1 MSPPAA
7 GADRSNT
14 TGETE
19 TDETTAATSSATLRG
34 TAYSRA
40 REASVVAGLYI
51 ASVAVAL
58 IASAT
63 LVAITGGSSLE
74 VFSALLD
81 GSLRAPGRWGDTLGV
96 AVPLVFV
103 GLGTVIG
110 GRAGLIN
117 IGQEGQ
123 LTFGAAVAM
132 FAGINLPGPGG
143 LALVLML
150 LVGLAAGAFWSGIAG
165 VLLYWRRVPEV
176 LTTLLLVTVAAQVVG
191 FALQRPWL
199 LLAPIEGRSSRN
211 IVSEQLDATRR
222 IGRIELFGNEFP
234 ISALFALG
242 FVVLVALVLGRTVWG
257 FRLRMLGRNPRTA
270 QRAGVSEWRYGM
282 IGLMLSGGFAGL
294 AGSVMVAGGDFG
306 NYRLV
311 PGFAV
316 NIGFDGLLVA
326 LVARQ
331 RPVLVVPLAL
341 VFACLRTG
349 SGFLAA
355 TGVEREITQIVQSL
369 LVLALLVPP
378 AILFIRER
386 RRALAAM
393 TART

>member
-1 MSPPAA
+1 MSPPEGDPKTPTGDPAEMGDPPVRA
-7 GADRSNT
+7 GVRT
-14 TGETE
+14 
-19 TDETTAATSSATLRG
+19 RRP
-34 TAYSRA
+34 SRT
-40 REASVVAGLYI
+40 REAGVVMGLYVG
-51 ASVAVAL
+51 SVAIAL
-58 IASAT
+58 VASAV
-63 LVAITGGSSLE
+63 LVSVTGGSWRE

-81 GSLRAPGRWGDTLGV
+81 GSVRAPGRWGDTLGV
-96 AVPLVFV
+96 AVPLLFV

-123 LTFGAAVAM
+123 LTFGAAVA
-132 FAGINLPGPGG
+132 AYVGLNLPGPGPVV
-143 LALVLML
+143 LVLLL
-150 LVGLAAGAFWSGIAG
+150 LVGFAAGAFWAGIAG

-191 FALQRPWL
+191 FALQRSWL

-211 IVSEQLDATRR
+211 IVSEQLDTSRR
-222 IGRIELFGNEFP
+222 IGRMLLFGNEFS
-234 ISALFALG
+234 ISLFFALALA
-242 FVVLVALVLGRTVWG
+242 VVVAVVLGRTAWG
-257 FRLRMLGRNPRTA
+257 FKLRMLGRNARTA
-270 QRAGVSEWRYGM
+270 KRAGVSEWRYGM
-282 IGLMLSGGFAGL
+282 AGLLFSGGFAGL
-294 AGSVMVAGGDFG
+294 AGAVMLGGGDFG

-331 RPVLVVPLAL
+331 RPLLVVPLAL
-341 VFACLRTG
+341 VFAGLRTG

-378 AILFIRER
+378 AVLFIRER
-386 RRALAAM
+386 RLAMAAM

>member
-1 MSPPAA
+1 MTSK
-7 GADRSNT
+7 
-14 TGETE
+14 ETE
-19 TDETTAATSSATLRG
+19 AEMTASSTPTDGRTAM
-34 TAYSRA
+34 YSKA
-40 REASVVAGLYI
+40 REAGVVAGLYI
-51 ASVAVAL
+51 GSVAVAL
-58 IASAT
+58 IMSAA
-63 LVAITGGSSLE
+63 LVAVTGGSWRE

-96 AVPLVFV
+96 AVPLIFV
-103 GLGTVIG
+103 GVGTVIG

-132 FAGINLPGPGG
+132 YAGLNLFGPGPF
-143 LALVLML
+143 ALVAML
-150 LVGLAAGAFWSGIAG
+150 LIGLAAGAFWAGIAG

-191 FALQRPWL
+191 FGLQRPWI

-211 IVSEQLDATRR
+211 IVSEQLDPSRR
-222 IGRIELFGNEFP
+222 IGRMELFGNEFP
-234 ISALFALG
+234 ISVFFALA
-242 FVVLVALVLGRTVWG
+242 FVIVVAVVLGRTVWG
-257 FRLRMLGRNPRTA
+257 FKLRMLGRSARTA

-282 IGLMLSGGFAGL
+282 AGLLLSGGFAGL

-306 NYRLV
+306 NFRLV

-331 RPVLVVPLAL
+331 RPLLVVPLAL
-341 VFACLRTG
+341 VFAGLRTG

>member
-1 MSPPAA
+1 MASQ
-7 GADRSNT
+7 
-14 TGETE
+14 ETE
-19 TDETTAATSSATLRG
+19 AEMAAPAEPTDGRSVM
-34 TAYSRA
+34 YSKA
-40 REASVVAGLYI
+40 REAGVVAGLYLG
-51 ASVAVAL
+51 SVAVAL
-58 IASAT
+58 IVSAA
-63 LVAITGGSSLE
+63 LVAITGGSWRE

-96 AVPLVFV
+96 AAPLIFV

-132 FAGINLPGPGG
+132 YAGLNLVGPGPFV
-143 LALVLML
+143 LVAML
-150 LVGLAAGAFWSGIAG
+150 LIGLAAGAFWAGIAG
-165 VLLYWRRVPEV
+165 VLLYRRRVPEV

-191 FALQRPWL
+191 FALQRSWL
-199 LLAPIEGRSSRN
+199 LLAADRGPLVAQHRQRAARPQPPDRPDGAVRQRVPDQRVLCSC
-211 IVSEQLDATRR
+211 VSGGSDGGTGSHR
-222 IGRIELFGNEFP
+222 
-234 ISALFALG
+234 LG
-242 FVVLVALVLGRTVWG
+242 FK
-257 FRLRMLGRNPRTA
+257 LRMLGRSARTA

-282 IGLMLSGGFAGL
+282 AGLLLSGGLAGL

-306 NYRLV
+306 NYRAV

-331 RPVLVVPLAL
+331 RPLLVVPLAL
-341 VFACLRTG
+341 VFAGLRTG

-386 RRALAAM
+386 RQALAAM

>member
-1 MSPPAA
+1 MI
-7 GADRSNT
+7 
-14 TGETE
+14 
-19 TDETTAATSSATLRG
+19 
-34 TAYSRA
+34 
-40 REASVVAGLYI
+40 GLY
-51 ASVAVAL
+51 AGSVAIAL
-58 IASAT
+58 IASAA
-63 LVAITGGSSLE
+63 LVSITGGSWRE

-81 GSLRAPGRWGDTLGV
+81 GSMRAPGRWGDTLGV
-96 AVPLVFV
+96 AVPLLFV

-132 FAGINLPGPGG
+132 YVGLNLPGPGPVV
-143 LALVLML
+143 LVVLL
-150 LVGLAAGAFWSGIAG
+150 LVGFAAGAFWSGIAG

-191 FALQRPWL
+191 FALQRSWL

-211 IVSEQLDATRR
+211 IVSEQLDTSHR
-222 IGRIELFGNEFP
+222 IGRMLLFGNEFS
-234 ISALFALG
+234 ISLFFALALA
-242 FVVLVALVLGRTVWG
+242 VLVAVVLGRTAWG
-257 FRLRMLGRNPRTA
+257 FKLRMLGRNARTA
-270 QRAGVSEWRYGM
+270 KRAGVSEWRYGM
-282 IGLMLSGGFAGL
+282 AGLLCSGGFAGL
-294 AGSVMVAGGDFG
+294 AGAVMVGGGDFG

-331 RPVLVVPLAL
+331 RPLLVVPLAL
-341 VFACLRTG
+341 VFAGLRTG

-378 AILFIRER
+378 AVLFIRER
-386 RRALAAM
+386 RLAMAAM

>member
-1 MSPPAA
+1 MSPTEGDPQAPTLDQDPTVDPPAPA
-7 GADRSNT
+7 GGTRT
-14 TGETE
+14 
-19 TDETTAATSSATLRG
+19 RG
-34 TAYSRA
+34 PNRA
-40 REASVVAGLYI
+40 REAGVVAGLYVG
-51 ASVAVAL
+51 SVAVAL

-63 LVAITGGSSLE
+63 LVAITGGSWRE

-81 GSLRAPGRWGDTLGV
+81 GAVRAPGRWGDTIGV
-96 AVPLVFV
+96 AVPLLFV

-132 FAGINLPGPGG
+132 YAGLNLPGSGPV
-143 LALVLML
+143 ALVAML
-150 LVGLAAGAFWSGIAG
+150 LIGLAAGAFWSGIAG

-191 FALQRPWL
+191 FALQRSWL

-211 IVSEQLDATRR
+211 IVSEQLDTGRR
-222 IGRIELFGNEFP
+222 IGRMLLFDNEFP
-234 ISALFALG
+234 ISVFFALA
-242 FVVLVALVLGRTVWG
+242 LVAVVTVMLGRSVWG
-257 FRLRMLGRNPRTA
+257 FKLRMLGRSARTA

-282 IGLMLSGGFAGL
+282 AGLMLSGGFAGL
-294 AGSVMVAGGDFG
+294 AGAVMVAGGDFG
-306 NYRLV
+306 NYRMV

-331 RPVLVVPLAL
+331 RPLLVVPLAL
-341 VFACLRTG
+341 VFAGLRTG

-386 RRALAAM
+386 RLAMAAM